1 MRGRTLSGIP
11 LMVVSLVLCL
21 LSSSVISGE
30 HPWGR
35 DNGSG
40 NTSGGTQPG
49 DSSIIRVENP
59 PISCGV
65 SPTGGEPVT
74 QVSEVSWQWRLVM
87 RVSNWLI
94 RYSLETPGQGVQ
106 KRVQSK
112 AERN

>member
-11 LMVVSLVLCL
+11 LAVVSLVLCL

-40 NTSGGTQPG
+40 NSNGGTQPV
-49 DSSIIRVENP
+49 DSTAIRVQYA
-59 PISCGV
+59 GV
-65 SPTGGEPVT
+65 TSDGGASGSAPAS
-74 QVSEVSWQWRLVM
+74 QVSGVSWQWRLVM
-87 RVSNWLI
+87 RVSYWFMH
-94 RYSLETPGQGVQ
+94 YWYETPVEGKWQ
-106 KRVQSK
+106 RVQSK